1 MKRAGTAAI
10 LLLTAACSPAVAAAP
25 LTAIEDLQPV
35 PRPAAGPLAVIAST
49 SILGDVVAQVG
60 GEFVVVESL
69 VPIGVDPHAFEPS
82 PRQARRLAEA
92 SVVIVAG
99 LGLEAF
105 LDDLIR
111 DAGGQAVVVSVSGGI
126 APLEIATGHPGESG
140 PEHQVDPHTWFD
152 PGNVMVWTDNIQAAL
167 QALDPDHA
175 SDYSSNADRYRAEL
189 RALDDEIRR
198 AVARIPPEQRRL
210 VTDHDDLG
218 YFSRAYGFTVVG
230 TVVPGTSSLAEPS
243 AAELARLLDAVRAQG
258 TPAVFVS
265 SVVNP
270 ALVETFA
277 ADAGLRVVTLYGHS
291 LTAADGP
298 APNYLELMRY
308 NARAIVAALAP

>member
-1 MKRAGTAAI
+1 MKGAGVAAI
-10 LLLTAACSPAVAAAP
+10 LLLTAACSPAVLEAP

-35 PRPAAGPLAVIAST
+35 PRPAGEPLAAVAST
-49 SILGDVVAQVG
+49 SILADVVAQVG
-60 GEFVVVESL
+60 GEFVEVESL
-69 VPIGVDPHAFEPS
+69 VPIGVDPHAFQPS

-92 SVVIVAG
+92 GVVFVAG
-99 LGLEAF
+99 LGLEVF

-111 DAGGQAVVVSVSGGI
+111 EAGGQTVVVSVSAGI
-126 APLEIATGHPGESG
+126 EPLEFVPGHAGESE
-140 PEHQVDPHTWFD
+140 PEHEVDPHSWFD
-152 PGNVMVWTDNIQAAL
+152 PNNVMVWTDNIQAAL

-175 SDYSSNADRYRAEL
+175 PDYARNADRYRAEL
-189 RALDDEIRR
+189 KALDDEIHRS
-198 AVARIPPEQRRL
+198 VARIPPEQRRL

-218 YFSRAYGFTVVG
+218 YFARAYGFTVVG

-258 TPAVFVS
+258 TTAVFVS

-277 ADAGLRVVTLYGHS
+277 ADAGLRIVTVYGHS

-308 NARAIVAALAP
+308 NARAIVAALTP